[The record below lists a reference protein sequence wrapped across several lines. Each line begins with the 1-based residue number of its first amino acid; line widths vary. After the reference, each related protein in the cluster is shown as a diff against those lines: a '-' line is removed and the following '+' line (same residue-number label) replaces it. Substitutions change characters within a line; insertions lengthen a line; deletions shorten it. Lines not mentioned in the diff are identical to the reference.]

1 MLYLDLFQN
10 RCYDLGLESHKIGI
24 GILAWT
30 NWNPVRKTSEARP
43 IFCTLCLKEKPSEL
57 QIFICNYVP
66 LLSKRKKRLLYFERG
81 RLFKQILIIKQQIFS
96 VMNLFISGILAFYDL
111 HQVAFRNENIFFL
124 LTSSSP
130 TIIGTFT
137 SLVTA
142 IYFAGMTEIT
152 QAHGQELFRTRK
164 KSWNQGTSVNLLP
177 TTQQEKA
184 PQGKFLKFFKPTF
197 NPLLDTIRVSAPK
210 IRALNFQER

>member
-1 MLYLDLFQN
+1 
-10 RCYDLGLESHKIGI
+10 
-24 GILAWT
+24 
-30 NWNPVRKTSEARP
+30 
-43 IFCTLCLKEKPSEL
+43 
-57 QIFICNYVP
+57 
-66 LLSKRKKRLLYFERG
+66 
-81 RLFKQILIIKQQIFS
+81 
-96 VMNLFISGILAFYDL
+96 MNLFISGILAFYDL

-142 IYFAGMTEIT
+142 IYFAGMTETT
-152 QAHGQELFRTRK
+152 QAHSQELFRARK

-177 TTQQEKA
+177 TTQQGKA
-184 PQGKFLKFFKPTF
+184 TQGKFLKFFKPTF
-197 NPLLDTIRVSAPK
+197 NPLLETIRVSAPK